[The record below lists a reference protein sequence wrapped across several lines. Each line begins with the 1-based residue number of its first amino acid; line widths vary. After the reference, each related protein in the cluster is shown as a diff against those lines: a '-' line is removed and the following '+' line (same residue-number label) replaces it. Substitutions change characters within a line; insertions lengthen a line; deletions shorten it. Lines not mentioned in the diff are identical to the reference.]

1 MERRTE
7 VLEGDSPFLS
17 LSLSLSAAR
26 LSCAQLRFILS
37 LFFSGTMLRDLLYLV
52 FVLIS
57 GVP

>member
-1 MERRTE
+1 MERRAE
-7 VLEGDSPFLS
+7 VLEGDSPF
-17 LSLSLSAAR
+17 LSLSAAR